1 MHIFIDT
8 NIFVYSFLNQGIEK
22 QEFCT
27 QLINNSIKNNELV
40 ISDLVL
46 QEFVYILAKH
56 KIEKNIIYEY
66 YNKLKVFS
74 KNNNNKISEEAN
86 QLAYII
92 NYFQH
97 INDCIHIKFAES
109 HCSKLITFDKD
120 FEKFRKHTKLEI
132 EILK

>member
-86 QLAYII
+86 ELAYII
-92 NYFQH
+92 H
-97 INDCIHIKFAES
+97 
-109 HCSKLITFDKD
+109 
-120 FEKFRKHTKLEI
+120 
-132 EILK
+132 